1 MPSESRMTAVPR
13 SYTHRWYDAHRV
25 VIALVSFVVA
35 ILGVV
40 SMVIWSGL
48 AAATME
54 NAVQNVKIEH
64 IDVALDGVRSRQQGS
79 HGRARTPC
87 NALFTRPARVLL
99 FRRGD

>member
-64 IDVALDGVRSRQQGS
+64 IDVALDGVRSRQQEMIVEQ
-79 HGRARTPC
+79 RATNEKLNTILQR
-87 NALFTRPARVLL
+87 LK
-99 FRRGD
+99 